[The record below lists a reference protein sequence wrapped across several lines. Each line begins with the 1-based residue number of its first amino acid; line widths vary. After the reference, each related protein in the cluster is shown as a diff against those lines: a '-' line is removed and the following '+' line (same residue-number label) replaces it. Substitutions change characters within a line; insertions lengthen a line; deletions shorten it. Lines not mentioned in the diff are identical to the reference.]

1 MTTRNFL
8 AFDLGASS
16 GRAILGTIS
25 ENRLSLKEV
34 HRFDNQMVEINGSFY
49 WNIFSL
55 FGELKTGLKKCIHD
69 FGIQPES
76 VGVDTWGV
84 DIALLDRNGMIVGLP
99 YAYRDPRTDT
109 AMEEVF
115 KLVPKKELY
124 KLTGIQFMQFNT
136 LFQLHAYKRDN
147 SPQLEIATDILFMPD
162 AFGYLFSGVK
172 KNEFSVASTS
182 QFLKPGKLEY
192 EQKLFDAIGLDSS
205 MMQELVLP
213 GTVIGTLKPEIQKET
228 GSSAIPV
235 VAVAAHD
242 TASAIASVPATGRNW
257 AYISSGTWSL
267 MGIESDHP
275 LISEEIQM
283 LNFTNEG
290 GVEGTTR
297 FLKNIMGLWLL
308 QECRRIWFARH
319 NYSWPEM
326 VEMSLKAQPFKCLI
340 DPDDHDFLNPG
351 DMPAAIT
358 AYCQKTGQQVPES
371 HGEFI
376 RTIFESL
383 ALKYRATL
391 DAIRAVSPNK
401 IEKIHIIGGGANN
414 ELLCQYTSNA
424 TNLPVYAGPTEATAI
439 GNIMMQAKALGA
451 VSSLADIRSMIFDSF
466 ETKIFYPQNHENWDT
481 PYQRFKTIASNN

>member
-1 MTTRNFL
+1 MATRNFL

-16 GRAILGTIS
+16 GWAILGTIS
-25 ENRLSLKEV
+25 DNKLSLKEI
-34 HRFDNQMVEINGSFY
+34 HRFENQMVEINGSFY

-55 FGELKTGLKKCIHD
+55 FGELKTGLRKCIRD
-69 FGIQPES
+69 FGVQPES

-99 YAYRDPRTDT
+99 YAYRDPRTNT

-115 KLVPKKELY
+115 KIVPKKELY
-124 KLTGIQFMQFNT
+124 LMTGIQLMQFNT
-136 LFQLHAYKRDN
+136 LFQLHAYKRDH
-147 SPQLEIATDILFMPD
+147 SPLLEIASDILFMPD
-162 AFGYLFSGVK
+162 ALSYLFCDIK
-172 KNEFSVASTS
+172 KNEFSIASTS

-192 EQKLFDAIGLDSS
+192 EQKLFDAIDFDMNL
-205 MMQELVLP
+205 MQELVLP
-213 GTVIGTLKPEIQKET
+213 GTLLGNIKAEILQET
-228 GSSAIPV
+228 GSTAIPV
-235 VAVAAHD
+235 VAVAGHD

-267 MGIESDHP
+267 MGIECDQP
-275 LISEEIQM
+275 LISEEIQK

-308 QECRRIWFARH
+308 QECRRTWSAEH
-319 NYSWPEM
+319 DYSWPEM

-340 DPDDHDFLNPG
+340 DPDAHEFLNPG

-358 AYCQKTGQQVPES
+358 AFCRKTNQPVPET
-371 HGEFI
+371 HGEVI

-391 DAIRAVSPNK
+391 DSIREVSALD

-414 ELLCQYTSNA
+414 ELLCQYASNA
-424 TNLPVYAGPTEATAI
+424 TNLQVYAGPTEATAI

-451 VSSLADIRSMIFDSF
+451 VSSLEEIRRMVFDSF
-466 ETKIFYPQNHENWDT
+466 ETKIFSPQDSEKWDIE
-481 PYQRFKTIASNN
+481 YQRFKCLITN

>member
-16 GRAILGTIS
+16 GRAILGTLT
-25 ENRLSLKEV
+25 ENKLSLKEI

-55 FGELKTGLKKCIHD
+55 FGELKTGLKKCIRD
-69 FGIQPES
+69 FSVQPES

-99 YAYRDPRTDT
+99 YAYRDPRTDK

-115 KLVPKKELY
+115 KIIPRKELY
-124 KLTGIQFMQFNT
+124 LMTGIQLMQFNT
-136 LFQLHAYKRDN
+136 LFQLYAYKRDR
-147 SPQLEIATDILFMPD
+147 SPLLEITTDILFMPD
-162 AFGYLFSGVK
+162 ALGYLFSGVK
-172 KNEFSVASTS
+172 KNEFSIASTS

-192 EQKLFDAIGLDSS
+192 EQKLFDAIGFDISL
-205 MMQELVLP
+205 MQELVLP
-213 GTVIGTLKPEIQKET
+213 GTILGNIKTDIQKET
-228 GSSAIPV
+228 GSASIPV

-242 TASAIASVPATGRNW
+242 TASAIASVPASGRNW

-267 MGIESDHP
+267 MGIECDHP
-275 LISEEIQM
+275 LISEEIQK

-308 QECRRIWFARH
+308 QECRRKWSAQY

-340 DPDDHDFLNPG
+340 DPDAPQFLNPG
-351 DMPAAIT
+351 DMPAAI
-358 AYCQKTGQQVPES
+358 AVFCAKTGQREPET
-371 HGEFI
+371 HGEII

-383 ALKYRATL
+383 AMKYRSTL
-391 DAIRAVSPNK
+391 DSIMAVSQIE

-414 ELLCQYTSNA
+414 ELLCQYASNA

-451 VSSLADIRSMIFDSF
+451 VKSLSEIRQIVFDSF
-466 ETKIFYPQNHENWDT
+466 ETKIFYPSDVIHWNAE
-481 PYQRFKTIASNN
+481 YQKFKDIIVN

>member
-1 MTTRNFL
+1 MTIRNFL

-25 ENRLSLKEV
+25 AGKLSLKDI
-34 HRFDNQMVEINGSFY
+34 HRFENQMVEINGSFY

-84 DIALLDRNGMIVGLP
+84 DIALLDRKGMIVGLP
-99 YAYRDPRTDT
+99 YAYRDPRTDK

-115 KLVPKKELY
+115 KIVPRKELY
-124 KLTGIQFMQFNT
+124 LMTGIQFMQFNR
-136 LFQLHAYKRDN
+136 LFQLYAYKRDQ
-147 SPQLEIATDILFMPD
+147 SPQLEIATDVLFMPD
-162 AFGYLFSGVK
+162 ALGYLFCGVK
-172 KNEFSVASTS
+172 KNEFSIASTS

-192 EQKLFDAIGLDSS
+192 EKKLFHALEIDFNL
-205 MMQELVLP
+205 MQELVLP
-213 GTVIGTLKPEIQKET
+213 GTVLGTIKAEILKET

-242 TASAIASVPATGRNW
+242 TASAVASVPATGRDW

-267 MGIESDHP
+267 MGIESDRP
-275 LISEEIQM
+275 LISEEIEK

-308 QECRRIWFARH
+308 QECRRIWSAEI

-326 VEMSLKAQPFKCLI
+326 VEMSMNAQPFKCLI
-340 DPDDHDFLNPG
+340 DPDAREFLNPG

-358 AYCQKTGQQVPES
+358 AFCLKTGQPAPEN
-371 HGEFI
+371 HGEII
-376 RTIFESL
+376 RAIFESL
-383 ALKYRATL
+383 ALKYRLTL
-391 DAIRAVSPNK
+391 DSIAAASPVEIR
-401 IEKIHIIGGGANN
+401 KIHIIGGGANN
-414 ELLCQYTSNA
+414 ELLCQYASNA

-451 VSSLADIRSMIFDSF
+451 VSSLAEIRRMVFDSF
-466 ETKIFYPQNHENWDT
+466 ETKIFYPQDADSWNIN
-481 PYQRFKTIASNN
+481 YQRFKRLCDI

>member
-25 ENRLSLKEV
+25 DHKLSLKEI

-115 KLVPKKELY
+115 KIIPKKELY
-124 KLTGIQFMQFNT
+124 LMTGIQLMQFNT
-136 LFQLHAYKRDN
+136 LFQLYAYKRDR
-147 SPQLEIATDILFMPD
+147 SPLLEITTDILFMPD
-162 AFGYLFSGVK
+162 ALGYLFSGVK
-172 KNEFSVASTS
+172 KNEFSIASTS

-192 EQKLFDAIGLDSS
+192 EQKLFDAIGFDINL
-205 MMQELVLP
+205 MEELVLP
-213 GTVIGTLKPEIQKET
+213 GTVLGTIKADIQKET
-228 GSSAIPV
+228 GSAPIPV

-242 TASAIASVPATGRNW
+242 TASAIASVPATGHNW

-275 LISEEIQM
+275 LISEEIQK

-308 QECRRIWFARH
+308 QECRRTWSAEH
-319 NYSWPEM
+319 DYSWPEM

-340 DPDDHDFLNPG
+340 DPDAREFLNPG
-351 DMPAAIT
+351 NMPTAIAAFC
-358 AYCQKTGQQVPES
+358 AKTGQPEPET
-371 HGEFI
+371 HGEII

-391 DAIRAVSPNK
+391 DSIREVSTNE

-414 ELLCQYTSNA
+414 ELLCQYAANA
-424 TNLPVYAGPTEATAI
+424 TNLQVYAGPTEATAI
-439 GNIMMQAKALGA
+439 GNIMMQAKALDA
-451 VSSLADIRSMIFDSF
+451 VSSLGEIRQMVFNSF
-466 ETKIFYPQNHENWDT
+466 GTKIFYPQDADSWNSV
-481 PYQRFKTIASNN
+481 YQRFKNLITN

>member
-1 MTTRNFL
+1 MAIRNFL

-25 ENRLSLKEV
+25 DGKLSLQEI
-34 HRFDNQMVEINGSFY
+34 HRFENQMVEINGSFY
-49 WNIFSL
+49 WNIFNL
-55 FGELKTGLKKCIHD
+55 FGELKTGLKKCIQD

-109 AMEEVF
+109 AMEEIF
-115 KLVPKKELY
+115 EIVPRKELY
-124 KLTGIQFMQFNT
+124 LMTGIQLMQFNT
-136 LFQLHAYKRDN
+136 LFQLYAYKRDR
-147 SPQLEIATDILFMPD
+147 SPQLEITTDILFMPD
-162 AFGYLFSGVK
+162 ALGYLFSGIK
-172 KNEFSVASTS
+172 KNEFSIASTS
-182 QFLKPGKLEY
+182 QLLKPGKPEY
-192 EQKLFDAIGLDSS
+192 EQQLFNSINFDSN
-205 MMQELVLP
+205 MMQEIVLP
-213 GTVIGTLKPEIQKET
+213 GTILGNIKTEIQKET
-228 GSSAIPV
+228 GSAAIPV

-267 MGIESDHP
+267 MGIEIDHP
-275 LISEEIQM
+275 LISEKIQK

-308 QECRRIWFARH
+308 QECRRHWSAEH
-319 NYSWPEM
+319 NYSWPDM
-326 VEMSLKAQPFKCLI
+326 VEMSQNAKPFKCLI
-340 DPDDHDFLNPG
+340 DPDAREFLNPG
-351 DMPAAIT
+351 DMPSAIE
-358 AYCQKTGQQVPES
+358 AFCRKTGQKVPET
-371 HGEFI
+371 HGEVI

-391 DAIRAVSPNK
+391 DSIREVST
-401 IEKIHIIGGGANN
+401 IEIGKIHIIGGGANN
-414 ELLCQYTSNA
+414 GLLCQYASNA

-451 VSSLADIRSMIFDSF
+451 VSSLEEIRQMVAESF
-466 ETKIFYPQNHENWDT
+466 ETRIFYPQDAEMWDIE
-481 PYQRFKTIASNN
+481 YQRFKRLIVD

>member
-1 MTTRNFL
+1 MATRNFL

-25 ENRLSLKEV
+25 GNKLSLKEI
-34 HRFDNQMVEINGSFY
+34 HRFENQMVEIDGSFY

-55 FGELKTGLKKCIHD
+55 FGELKTGLKKCVRD

-84 DIALLDRNGMIVGLP
+84 DIVLLDRNGMIVGLP

-115 KLVPKKELY
+115 KIVPRKELY
-124 KLTGIQFMQFNT
+124 LMTGIQLMQFNT
-136 LFQLHAYKRDN
+136 LFQLYAYKRDR
-147 SPQLEIATDILFMPD
+147 SPQLEIAKDILFMPD
-162 AFGYLFSGVK
+162 ALCYLFSGVK
-172 KNEFSVASTS
+172 KNEFSIASTS

-192 EQKLFDAIGLDSS
+192 EQKLFDAIDFDISL
-205 MMQELVLP
+205 MQDLVLP
-213 GTVIGTLKPEIQKET
+213 GTVLGNIKPEIQKET
-228 GSSAIPV
+228 GSAPIPV

-242 TASAIASVPATGRNW
+242 TASAIASVPAAGRNW

-267 MGIESDHP
+267 MGIESDQP
-275 LISEEIQM
+275 LISEEIQK

-308 QECRRIWFARH
+308 QECRRIWSTDH

-340 DPDDHDFLNPG
+340 DPDAHEFLNPG
-351 DMPAAIT
+351 DMPAAI
-358 AYCQKTGQQVPES
+358 AAFCRKTNQPEPET
-371 HGEFI
+371 HGEVI

-383 ALKYRATL
+383 AFKYRATL
-391 DAIRAVSPNK
+391 ESIMAVSTVT
-401 IEKIHIIGGGANN
+401 IGKIHIIGGGANN
-414 ELLCQYTSNA
+414 ELLCQYAANA

-451 VSSLADIRSMIFDSF
+451 VSTLGEIRRMVFDSF
-466 ETKIFYPQNHENWDT
+466 ETKIFLPQDADNWNFQ
-481 PYQRFKTIASNN
+481 YQIFKGFIAG

>member
-16 GRAILGTIS
+16 GRAILGTLT
-25 ENRLSLKEV
+25 ENKLSLKEI

-55 FGELKTGLKKCIHD
+55 FGELKTGLKKCIRD
-69 FGIQPES
+69 FSVQPES

-99 YAYRDPRTDT
+99 YAYRDPRTDK

-115 KLVPKKELY
+115 KIIPRKELY
-124 KLTGIQFMQFNT
+124 LMTGIQLMQFNT
-136 LFQLHAYKRDN
+136 LFQLYAYKRDR
-147 SPQLEIATDILFMPD
+147 SPLLEITTDILFMPD
-162 AFGYLFSGVK
+162 ALGYLFSGVK
-172 KNEFSVASTS
+172 KNEFSIASTS

-192 EQKLFDAIGLDSS
+192 EQKLFDAIGFDISL
-205 MMQELVLP
+205 MQELVLP
-213 GTVIGTLKPEIQKET
+213 GTILGNIKTDIQKET
-228 GSSAIPV
+228 GSASIPV

-275 LISEEIQM
+275 LISEEIQK

-308 QECRRIWFARH
+308 QECRRKWSAQY

-340 DPDDHDFLNPG
+340 DPDAPQFLNPG
-351 DMPAAIT
+351 DMPAAI
-358 AYCQKTGQQVPES
+358 AVFCAKTGQREPET
-371 HGEFI
+371 HGEVI

-383 ALKYRATL
+383 AMKYRSTL
-391 DAIRAVSPNK
+391 DSIMAVSQIK

-414 ELLCQYTSNA
+414 ELLCQYASNA
-424 TNLPVYAGPTEATAI
+424 MNLPVYAGPTEATAI

-451 VSSLADIRSMIFDSF
+451 VSSLSEIRQIVFESF
-466 ETKIFYPQNHENWDT
+466 ETKIFYPEDVILWNTE
-481 PYQRFKTIASNN
+481 YQRFKNFIIN

>member
-25 ENRLSLKEV
+25 DNKLSLKEI

-115 KLVPKKELY
+115 KMIPKKELY
-124 KLTGIQFMQFNT
+124 LMTGIQLMQFNT
-136 LFQLHAYKRDN
+136 LFQLYAYKRDR
-147 SPQLEIATDILFMPD
+147 SPLLEITTDILFMPD
-162 AFGYLFSGVK
+162 ALGYLFSGVK
-172 KNEFSVASTS
+172 KNEFSIASTS
-182 QFLKPGKLEY
+182 QFLRPGKLEY
-192 EQKLFDAIGLDSS
+192 EQKLFDAIGFDIS

-213 GTVIGTLKPEIQKET
+213 GTVLGNIKTDIQKET
-228 GSSAIPV
+228 GSAAIPV

-275 LISEEIQM
+275 LISEEIQK

-308 QECRRIWFARH
+308 QECRRTWSAEH

-326 VEMSLKAQPFKCLI
+326 VEMSLNAQPFKCLI
-340 DPDDHDFLNPG
+340 DPDAREFLNPG
-351 DMPAAIT
+351 DMPAAI
-358 AYCQKTGQQVPES
+358 AAFCAKTGQPEPQT
-371 HGEFI
+371 HGEVI

-391 DAIRAVSPNK
+391 DAIREVSTNE

-414 ELLCQYTSNA
+414 ELLCQYAANA
-424 TNLPVYAGPTEATAI
+424 TNLQVYAGPIEATAI

-451 VSSLADIRSMIFDSF
+451 VSSLGEIRQMVFNSF
-466 ETKIFYPQNHENWDT
+466 GTKIFYPQDADSWNT
-481 PYQRFKTIASNN
+481 QYQRFKNLNAN

>member
-1 MTTRNFL
+1 MITRNFL
-8 AFDLGASS
+8 AFDIGASS

-25 ENRLSLKEV
+25 ENKLSLKEI

-55 FGELKTGLKKCIHD
+55 FGELKTGLKKCIRD

-115 KLVPKKELY
+115 KIIPKKELY
-124 KLTGIQFMQFNT
+124 LMTGIQLMQFNT
-136 LFQLHAYKRDN
+136 LFQLYAYKRDR
-147 SPQLEIATDILFMPD
+147 SPLLEITTDILFMPD
-162 AFGYLFSGVK
+162 ALGYLFSGIM
-172 KNEFSVASTS
+172 KNEFSIASTS

-192 EQKLFDAIGLDSS
+192 DQRLFDAIGFNIEL
-205 MMQELVLP
+205 MQELVLP
-213 GTVIGTLKPEIQKET
+213 GTVLGNIKADIQKET
-228 GSSAIPV
+228 GSTAIPV

-267 MGIESDHP
+267 MGIESDEP
-275 LISEEIQM
+275 LISEEIQK

-308 QECRRIWFARH
+308 QECRRIWSAEH
-319 NYSWPEM
+319 DYSWPEM

-340 DPDDHDFLNPG
+340 DPDAREFLNPG
-351 DMPAAIT
+351 DMPAAIAAFCT
-358 AYCQKTGQQVPES
+358 KTGQPVPET
-371 HGEFI
+371 HGEVI
-376 RTIFESL
+376 RSIFESL
-383 ALKYRATL
+383 AMKYRSTL
-391 DAIRAVSPNK
+391 DSIKGVSAIE

-414 ELLCQYTSNA
+414 ELLCQYASNA
-424 TNLPVYAGPTEATAI
+424 TNLQVYAGPTEATAI

-451 VSSLADIRSMIFDSF
+451 VSSLEEIRQMVFSSF
-466 ETKIFYPQNHENWDT
+466 ETKIFNPQDADLWNIE
-481 PYQRFKTIASNN
+481 YQRFKNLIVD

>member
-25 ENRLSLKEV
+25 DNKLSLKEI

-115 KLVPKKELY
+115 KIIPKKELY
-124 KLTGIQFMQFNT
+124 LMTGIQLMQFNT
-136 LFQLHAYKRDN
+136 LFQLYAYKRDR
-147 SPQLEIATDILFMPD
+147 SPLLEIATDILFMPD
-162 AFGYLFSGVK
+162 ALGYLFSGVK
-172 KNEFSVASTS
+172 KNEFSIASTS

-192 EQKLFDAIGLDSS
+192 EQKLFDAIGFDINL
-205 MMQELVLP
+205 MQELVLP
-213 GTVIGTLKPEIQKET
+213 GTILGNIKTDIQKET
-228 GSSAIPV
+228 GSAPIPV

-275 LISEEIQM
+275 LISEEIQK

-308 QECRRIWFARH
+308 QECRRTWSAEH

-326 VEMSLKAQPFKCLI
+326 VDMSLNAQPFKCLI
-340 DPDDHDFLNPG
+340 DPDAREFLNPG
-351 DMPAAIT
+351 DMPAAI
-358 AYCQKTGQQVPES
+358 AAFCAKSGQPEPGT
-371 HGEFI
+371 HGEII

-391 DAIRAVSPNK
+391 DSIREVSTNE

-414 ELLCQYTSNA
+414 ELLCQYASNA
-424 TNLPVYAGPTEATAI
+424 TNLQVYAGPTEATAI

-451 VSSLADIRSMIFDSF
+451 VSSLGEIRQMVFNSF
-466 ETKIFYPQNHENWDT
+466 GTKIFYPQDADSWDAE
-481 PYQRFKTIASNN
+481 YQKFKNLIAN

>member
-25 ENRLSLKEV
+25 DQKLTLKEI

-115 KLVPKKELY
+115 KIIPQKELY
-124 KLTGIQFMQFNT
+124 LMTGIQLMQFNT
-136 LFQLHAYKRDN
+136 LFQLYAYKRDH
-147 SPQLEIATDILFMPD
+147 SPLLEITTDILFMPD
-162 AFGYLFSGVK
+162 ALGYLFSGVK
-172 KNEFSVASTS
+172 KNEFSIASTS

-192 EQKLFDAIGLDSS
+192 EQKLFDAIDFDINL
-205 MMQELVLP
+205 MQELVLP
-213 GTVIGTLKPEIQKET
+213 GTVLGNIKVDIQKET
-228 GSSAIPV
+228 GSASIPV

-275 LISEEIQM
+275 LISEEIQK

-308 QECRRIWFARH
+308 QECRRTWSAEH

-340 DPDDHDFLNPG
+340 DPDAREFLNPG
-351 DMPAAIT
+351 DMPAAI
-358 AYCQKTGQQVPES
+358 AAFCVKTGQPTPAN
-371 HGEFI
+371 HGEVI

-383 ALKYRATL
+383 AMKYRTTL
-391 DAIRAVSPNK
+391 DSIREVSTTE

-414 ELLCQYTSNA
+414 ELLCQYAANA

-451 VSSLADIRSMIFDSF
+451 VSSLEEIRLMVLNSF
-466 ETKIFYPQNHENWDT
+466 ETKIFYPQDADSWNSEH
-481 PYQRFKTIASNN
+481 QRFKNLIVN

>member
-1 MTTRNFL
+1 METRNFL

-25 ENRLSLKEV
+25 DGKLSLKEI

-55 FGELKTGLKKCIHD
+55 FGELKTGLRKCIHD

-84 DIALLDRNGMIVGLP
+84 DIALLDKNGMIVGLP

-115 KLVPKKELY
+115 KIIPRKELY
-124 KLTGIQFMQFNT
+124 LMTGIQMMQFNT
-136 LFQLHAYKRDN
+136 LFQLHAYKRDH
-147 SPQLEIATDILFMPD
+147 SPQLEIAKDILFMPD
-162 AFGYLFSGVK
+162 ALGYLFSGIK
-172 KNEFSVASTS
+172 KNEFSIASTS

-192 EQKLFDAIGLDSS
+192 EQRLFDAIGFDIN

-213 GTVIGTLKPEIQKET
+213 GTVLGNIKSEIQKET
-228 GSSAIPV
+228 GSDSIPV

-275 LISEEIQM
+275 LISEEIQK

-308 QECRRIWFARH
+308 QECRRNWAAEYNF
-319 NYSWPEM
+319 SWPEM
-326 VEMSLKAQPFKCLI
+326 VEMSLKAQPFKCMI
-340 DPDDHDFLNPG
+340 DPDAREFLNPG

-358 AYCQKTGQQVPES
+358 AFCVRTGQPAPANR
-371 HGEFI
+371 GEVI

-383 ALKYRATL
+383 ALKYRSTL
-391 DAIRAVSPNK
+391 DSIRTVSPTP
-401 IEKIHIIGGGANN
+401 IEKIHIIGGGSNN
-414 ELLCQYTSNA
+414 ELLCQYAANA

-451 VSSLADIRSMIFDSF
+451 VSTLEEIRQIIFHSF
-466 ETKIFYPQNHENWDT
+466 ETRVFSPVDAETWDNQ
-481 PYQRFKTIASNN
+481 YQKFKNIITD

>member
-25 ENRLSLKEV
+25 DHKLSLKEI

-115 KLVPKKELY
+115 KIIPKKELY
-124 KLTGIQFMQFNT
+124 LMTGIQLMQFNT
-136 LFQLHAYKRDN
+136 LFQLYAYKRDR
-147 SPQLEIATDILFMPD
+147 SPLLEITTDILFMPD
-162 AFGYLFSGVK
+162 ALGYLFSGVK
-172 KNEFSVASTS
+172 KNEFSIASTS

-192 EQKLFDAIGLDSS
+192 EQKLFDAIGFDINL
-205 MMQELVLP
+205 MQELVLP
-213 GTVIGTLKPEIQKET
+213 GTVLATIKADIQKET
-228 GSSAIPV
+228 GSAPIPV

-275 LISEEIQM
+275 LISEEIQK

-290 GVEGTTR
+290 GVEGTIR

-308 QECRRIWFARH
+308 QECRRTWSAEH
-319 NYSWPEM
+319 DYSWPEM

-340 DPDDHDFLNPG
+340 DPDAREFLNPG
-351 DMPAAIT
+351 NMPTAIAAFC
-358 AYCQKTGQQVPES
+358 AKTGQPEPET
-371 HGEFI
+371 HGEII

-391 DAIRAVSPNK
+391 DSIREVSTNE

-414 ELLCQYTSNA
+414 ELLCQYAANA
-424 TNLPVYAGPTEATAI
+424 TNLQVYAGPTEATAI
-439 GNIMMQAKALGA
+439 GNIMMQAKALDA
-451 VSSLADIRSMIFDSF
+451 VSSLGEIRQMVFNSF
-466 ETKIFYPQNHENWDT
+466 GTKIFYPQDADSWNFV
-481 PYQRFKTIASNN
+481 YQRFKNLITN

>member
-1 MTTRNFL
+1 MITRNFL
-8 AFDLGASS
+8 AFDIGASS

-25 ENRLSLKEV
+25 ENKLSLKEI

-55 FGELKTGLKKCIHD
+55 FGELKTGLKKCIRD

-115 KLVPKKELY
+115 KIIPKKELY
-124 KLTGIQFMQFNT
+124 LMTGIQLMQFNT
-136 LFQLHAYKRDN
+136 LFQLYAYKRDR
-147 SPQLEIATDILFMPD
+147 SPLLEITTDILFMPD
-162 AFGYLFSGVK
+162 ALGYLFSGIM
-172 KNEFSVASTS
+172 KNEFSIASTS

-192 EQKLFDAIGLDSS
+192 EQRLFDAIGFNIEL
-205 MMQELVLP
+205 MQELVLP
-213 GTVIGTLKPEIQKET
+213 GTVLGNIKADIQKET
-228 GSSAIPV
+228 GSIAIPV

-267 MGIESDHP
+267 MGIESDEP
-275 LISEEIQM
+275 LISEEIQK

-308 QECRRIWFARH
+308 QECRRIWSAEH
-319 NYSWPEM
+319 DYSWPEM
-326 VEMSLKAQPFKCLI
+326 VEMSLKVQPFKCLI
-340 DPDDHDFLNPG
+340 DPDAREFLNPG
-351 DMPAAIT
+351 DMPAAI
-358 AYCQKTGQQVPES
+358 AAFCAKTGQPVPET
-371 HGEFI
+371 HGEVI

-383 ALKYRATL
+383 AMKYRSTL
-391 DAIRAVSPNK
+391 DSIRGVSTIE

-414 ELLCQYTSNA
+414 ELLCQYASNA
-424 TNLPVYAGPTEATAI
+424 TNLQVYAGPTEATAI

-451 VSSLADIRSMIFDSF
+451 VSSLEEIRQMVFGSF
-466 ETKIFYPQNHENWDT
+466 ETKIFNPQDADLWNAE
-481 PYQRFKTIASNN
+481 YQRLKNLIVD

>member
-25 ENRLSLKEV
+25 DNKLSLKEI

-99 YAYRDPRTDT
+99 YDYRDSRTDT

-115 KLVPKKELY
+115 KVIPKKELY
-124 KLTGIQFMQFNT
+124 LMTGIQLMQFNT
-136 LFQLHAYKRDN
+136 LFQLYAYKRDR
-147 SPQLEIATDILFMPD
+147 SPLLEITTDILFMPD
-162 AFGYLFSGVK
+162 ALGYLFSGVK
-172 KNEFSVASTS
+172 KNEFSIASTS

-192 EQKLFDAIGLDSS
+192 EQKLFDAIGFDINL
-205 MMQELVLP
+205 MQELVLP
-213 GTVIGTLKPEIQKET
+213 GTILGDIKPDIQKET
-228 GSSAIPV
+228 GSAPIPV

-275 LISEEIQM
+275 LISEEIQK

-308 QECRRIWFARH
+308 QECRRTWSAEH
-319 NYSWPEM
+319 DYSWPEM
-326 VEMSLKAQPFKCLI
+326 VEMSLNAQPFKCLI
-340 DPDDHDFLNPG
+340 DPDAREFLNPG
-351 DMPAAIT
+351 DMPAAI
-358 AYCQKTGQQVPES
+358 AAFCAKTGQPEPET
-371 HGEFI
+371 HGEII

-383 ALKYRATL
+383 ALKYRLTL
-391 DAIRAVSPNK
+391 DSIREVSMGE

-414 ELLCQYTSNA
+414 ELLCQYAANA
-424 TNLPVYAGPTEATAI
+424 TNLQVYAGPTEATAI

-451 VSSLADIRSMIFDSF
+451 VSSLGEIRQMVFNSF
-466 ETKIFYPQNHENWDT
+466 ETKIFYPQDANSWNAE
-481 PYQRFKTIASNN
+481 YQRFKNLIAN